1 MQHTVRM
8 RLILALSKSV
18 AQRYYS
24 DVEVW
29 TLRVFLFSVLP
40 RSLSSRLRL
49 CLFTV
54 WGRMNHWTCWDQW
67 ETGQVLRLC
76 EKIVS
81 SFTALMWCPVCQSPE
96 GALRRA
102 RSLRRISLQS
112 VLRSDIVW
120 NVKKYVALQRP
131 DNRLAIPSLPTLRT
145 PYTSQLHRRAEKRN
159 HFSFMNKSL
168 NTQCNLT
175 KFSTLIVSEYY
186 RRCYLF
192 NFWNLH
198 YFPPLSLQ
206 KVWQNIMSLS
216 ITMVFTEEDRFVIKF
231 LRQNKATA
239 LSAW

>member
-18 AQRYYS
+18 AQRYQS

-29 TLRVFLFSVLP
+29 TLRVFLFNVLP

-67 ETGQVLRLC
+67 QTGQVLRLC

-131 DNRLAIPSLPTLRT
+131 DHRLAFASLPTLRT
-145 PYTSQLHRRAEKRN
+145 PYTSQLHRRAEKGTTFLLWINLLIRN
-159 HFSFMNKSL
+159 V
-168 NTQCNLT
+168 
-175 KFSTLIVSEYY
+175 I
-186 RRCYLF
+186 
-192 NFWNLH
+192 
-198 YFPPLSLQ
+198 
-206 KVWQNIMSLS
+206 WQNLVLLLAMNIIVDVTYLTSGIYTIFRPFLCKKC
-216 ITMVFTEEDRFVIKF
+216 DRI
-231 LRQNKATA
+231 LCH
-239 LSAW
+239 